1 MKNTIQLQGIGIV
14 NAKPAGE
21 LVIGDITVW
30 NFGGTA
36 IVLGKV
42 KETAAF
48 VTLLL
53 DEGEHG
59 VFERKLKKSRLVGC
73 KA

>member
-1 MKNTIQLQGIGIV
+1 MTNTIQLQGIGIV
-14 NAKPAGE
+14 KAKPAVE
-21 LVIGDITVW
+21 LVDGDITVW

-36 IVLGKV
+36 VVLGKV

-53 DEGEHG
+53 DEGKHG
-59 VFERKLKKSRLVGC
+59 KFERKLKKTRLVAF
-73 KA
+73 K